1 MKKRGLAQGRGLDA
15 LLGSIKQAR
24 DDVQNSQSSH
34 AGAQL
39 DELALECLQRGEY
52 QPRREM
58 SPESLN
64 DLAASI
70 QRHGVMQPI
79 VVRRLGGNP
88 ALQGVQYEIVA
99 GERRWR
105 AAKQAGLTHIPAIIR
120 DLPDELAIALALIEN
135 IQREDLSPMEQ
146 ANALQRFHDE
156 FGMSHQEIADA
167 VGKARTTVSNLLRLI
182 GLQAE
187 VKTLLEHGDLDMGHA
202 RALLSLDAA
211 TQIELAREVV
221 SRGLSVRQTEQLI
234 RDRLNPAPTK
244 PIRVLPPD
252 VEKLSQR
259 LSERFGAPVQI
270 EHNDKGKGRLTIRYH
285 SLDELDGILAVMGQP
300 TEELG

>member
-24 DDVQNSQSSH
+24 EDVQNSQSSH

-39 DELALECLQRGEY
+39 EELPLDTLQRGEY

-79 VVRRLGGNP
+79 VVRRLGSSS
-88 ALQGVQYEIVA
+88 ALHGVQYEIVA

-182 GLQAE
+182 GLQPE

-211 TQIELAREVV
+211 AQIEVAREVV

-234 RDRLNPAPTK
+234 RDRLTPPVNK
-244 PIRVLPPD
+244 PVRVLPPD

-285 SLDELDGILAVMGQP
+285 SLDELDGILAVMGQSA
-300 TEELG
+300 E